1 MAFLK
6 NQGGFM
12 MKTFFSKITAALLV
26 VMMLFSIVPVMGLEL
41 SSQAAEKVTFSLNL
55 ADETSTQVV
64 LTVKLDSGSF
74 GAVDFG
80 VTYNAAKVKKCTK
93 IVGNT
98 DIALEG
104 AQQYYAPTGLYSAAI
119 EPVYGKAGSVLATYT
134 FEKVSGKNITKDD
147 FALKVSNCDDANGEK
162 ASVTVRN
169 NIPTEKPAEPVK
181 TVLTG
186 IALTSNPSKTTYTV
200 GDTLSTSGM
209 VVQATYSDGS
219 KKNVTGYTCSPTKL
233 STEGSQNITVS
244 YTEGEI
250 TKTASFL
257 VTVNKKAEN
266 PIKKELEGIILTSKP
281 SKITYTVGDTLST
294 SGMVVQATYS
304 DGSKKNVTGY
314 TCSPTKLSTEG
325 SQKVTVSYT
334 DGSITKTALFLVTV
348 NKKAESPANPI
359 EKPTPTPTTPTTPTT
374 VPSSTE
380 ATTVPAL
387 SSGKCGDNAE
397 WFFDET
403 TGTLIISGSGD
414 MWDYAAVEP
423 EWVTKHGIY
432 IKEVTISYGITSIGA
447 GSFKNCLNLET
458 VYIPSSV
465 VKIGAGAF
473 DGCYNLKNV
482 YYEGEEEDFRNLFPQ
497 AESIFGSAANFN
509 FDSSVVVDSNKYE
522 DMTTSENDNEPA
534 TIFDKLN
541 IEKNTLIIIIAVI
554 VLLIIVVAV
563 LIVLKSK
570 KKKAPAKEQEVTA
583 EEKPFQYQDPNQFQ
597 APDQF
602 KYVDPFQ
609 QYQNQN
615 NDQNDQK

>member
-12 MKTFFSKITAALLV
+12 MKTIFSKITAALLV

-93 IVGNT
+93 ITGNT
-98 DIALEG
+98 DIALAG
-104 AQQYYAPTGLYSAAI
+104 GVQQFYAPTGLGSIAI
-119 EPVYGKAGSVLATYT
+119 EPAYGAAGSVLATYT
-134 FEKVSGKNITKDD
+134 FEKVSGKDITKDD
-147 FALKVSNCDDANGEK
+147 FALKVSNCDDANGAK

-169 NIPTEKPAEPVK
+169 TLPTEQPTQKPTEPTKPTEKPTE
-181 TVLTG
+181 
-186 IALTSNPSKTTYTV
+186 
-200 GDTLSTSGM
+200 
-209 VVQATYSDGS
+209 
-219 KKNVTGYTCSPTKL
+219 PTKPTQKP
-233 STEGSQNITVS
+233 TE
-244 YTEGEI
+244 
-250 TKTASFL
+250 
-257 VTVNKKAEN
+257 
-266 PIKKELEGIILTSKP
+266 
-281 SKITYTVGDTLST
+281 
-294 SGMVVQATYS
+294 
-304 DGSKKNVTGY
+304 
-314 TCSPTKLSTEG
+314 PTKPT
-325 SQKVTVSYT
+325 Q
-334 DGSITKTALFLVTV
+334 
-348 NKKAESPANPI
+348 
-359 EKPTPTPTTPTTPTT
+359 KPTDPTKPTSTTATT

-380 ATTVPAL
+380 STSASTTPAV
-387 SSGKCGDNAE
+387 SNGKCGDNAE

-482 YYEGEEEDFRNLFPQ
+482 YYEGAEEDFRNLFPQ

-509 FDSSVVVDSNKYE
+509 FDSSIVVDSNKYE

-570 KKKAPAKEQEVTA
+570 KKKAPAKEQEVKA
-583 EEKPFQYQDPNQFQ
+583 EEEPFQYQDPNQFQ
-597 APDQF
+597 YQ
-602 KYVDPFQ
+602 DPFQ

>member
-1 MAFLK
+1 
-6 NQGGFM
+6 
-12 MKTFFSKITAALLV
+12 MKTLFSKITAAILV
-26 VMMLFSIVPVMGLEL
+26 VMMMFSIVPVMGLEL
-41 SSQAAEKVTFSLNL
+41 SSQAAGNPKFSLNY
-55 ADETSTQVV
+55 ADETATQVV
-64 LTVKLDSGSF
+64 LEVKLESGSF

-80 VTYNAAKVKKCTK
+80 VTYNSAKVKKCTR
-93 IVGNT
+93 IAVST
-98 DIALEG
+98 DIALAG
-104 AQQYYAPTGLYSAAI
+104 GVQQGYAQTGLYSAAI
-119 EPVYGKAGSVLATYT
+119 EPAYDKAGSVIATYT
-134 FEKVSGKNITKDD
+134 FEKVPGKYVTKDD
-147 FALKVSNCDDANGEK
+147 FALKVSNCDDANGNK
-162 ASVTVRN
+162 ADYSVVNNLPTVPAN
-169 NIPTEKPAEPVK
+169 ETKPPEKPAEPVK

-186 IALTSNPSKTTYTV
+186 ITLTSKPSKTTYTV
-200 GDTLSTSGM
+200 EDTLSTSGM

-281 SKITYTVGDTLST
+281 SKTTYTVGDTLST

-314 TCSPTKLSTEG
+314 TCSPTKLLKEG

-334 DGSITKTALFLVTV
+334 DGSITKTALFLVAV
-348 NKKAESPANPI
+348 NKKAANPTN
-359 EKPTPTPTTPTTPTT
+359 PTSTTSTTATTPTT

-380 ATTVPAL
+380 STTVLAV

-414 MWDYAAVEP
+414 MWDYSAVEP

-465 VKIGAGAF
+465 VRIGAGAF

-482 YYEGEEEDFRNLFPQ
+482 YFDGTEEDFRNLFPQ
-497 AESIFGSAANFN
+497 AESIFGSTANFN
-509 FDSSVVVDSNKYE
+509 FDSSIVVDSDQYE
-522 DMTTSENDNEPA
+522 DMTDAENEPENPA
-534 TIFDKLN
+534 DKLN
-541 IEKNTLIIIIAVI
+541 GNKNTLIIIIAVAA
-554 VLLIIVVAV
+554 LLIVVVAV
-563 LIVLKSK
+563 LLVLKSK
-570 KKKAPAKEQEVTA
+570 KKKAPAKEQEITA
-583 EEKPFQYQDPNQFQ
+583 EEEPFQYL
-597 APDQF
+597 DQ
-602 KYVDPFQ
+602 FQ
-609 QYQNQN
+609 QYQDQN